1 MDSLS
6 VSFLPEMTGFLAHA
20 ALAAG
25 VALAALLAALLCLVA
40 VGFVVRARSG
50 ERLAWDGVVGCVE
63 AVARPLARFI
73 HRTRWV
79 GFERFTPPAGGFVV
93 VANHASGLDPP
104 LMQFAAGRRVRFM
117 MAKEQMHPALGWL
130 WRRLEVLPVTYT
142 PADAGMLREA
152 VRHVKSGG
160 VVGVFPEGAIERPPC
175 TLAPFAE
182 GTGTLVALTKAPVVV
197 LWIHG
202 TPTLGNALLDPFVPR
217 RSPATVEYLCTV
229 DFAAEGVREPAAI
242 VARLREAIAKASG
255 WPTADPA
262 PKD

>member
-1 MDSLS
+1 MVAWSQASLVS
-6 VSFLPEMTGFLAHA
+6 VLWLALATA
-20 ALAAG
+20 AL
-25 VALAALLAALLCLVA
+25 VAFSLLALVA

-63 AVARPLARFI
+63 AVARPVARFI

-79 GFERFTPPAGGFVV
+79 GFDRFRAPEGGFVI

-117 MAKEQMHPALGWL
+117 MAKEQMHPALNWL
-130 WRRLEVLPVTYT
+130 WSRLQVLPVTST
-142 PADAGMLREA
+142 AADAGMLREA
-152 VRHVKSGG
+152 VRHVKQGG

-175 TLAPFAE
+175 VLGPFAD

-202 TPTLGNALLDPFVPR
+202 TPTVGNALLDPFVPR
-217 RSPATVEYLCTV
+217 RSPAVVEYVGTV
-229 DFAAEGVREPAAI
+229 DFAAEGVRDPKEI
-242 VARLREAIAKASG
+242 TARLRDTLAKASG
-255 WPTADPA
+255 WRVRDA
-262 PKD
+262 

>member
-1 MDSLS
+1 MSATLADAWSTASS
-6 VSFLPEMTGFLAHA
+6 VGL
-20 ALAAG
+20 ALAAVVG
-25 VALAALLAALLCLVA
+25 AVVLVLAVLVA
-40 VGFVVRARSG
+40 IGFVVRAQGG

-79 GFERFTPPAGGFVV
+79 GFSGFRPPEGGFVI

-117 MAKEQMHPALGWL
+117 MAKEQMHPALNWL
-130 WRRLEVLPVTYT
+130 WRRLAVLPVTYT
-142 PADAGMLREA
+142 PADAAMLREA

-160 VVGVFPEGAIERPPC
+160 VVGVFPEGSIERPPNV
-175 TLAPFAE
+175 LGPFAE

-202 TPTLGNALLDPFVPR
+202 TPTVGNAILDPFVPR
-217 RSPATVEYLCTV
+217 GRATVEYLGTL
-229 DFAAEGVREPAAI
+229 DFAAEGVRDPAEI
-242 VARLREAIAKASG
+242 TARLRGAIGSASG
-255 WPTADPA
+255 WPMRD
-262 PKD
+262 

>member
-1 MDSLS
+1 MVAWSQASLVS
-6 VSFLPEMTGFLAHA
+6 VLWLALATA
-20 ALAAG
+20 AL
-25 VALAALLAALLCLVA
+25 VAFSLLALVA
-40 VGFVVRARSG
+40 IGFVVRARSG

-63 AVARPLARFI
+63 AVARPVARFI

-79 GFERFTPPAGGFVV
+79 GFDRFRAPEGGFVI

-130 WRRLEVLPVTYT
+130 WRRLAVLPVTYT
-142 PADAGMLREA
+142 PADAAMLREA
-152 VRHVKSGG
+152 VRHVKQGG

-175 TLAPFAE
+175 VLAPFAD

-202 TPTLGNALLDPFVPR
+202 TPTVGNALLDPFVPR
-217 RSPATVEYLCTV
+217 RSPAVVEYVGTV
-229 DFAAEGVREPAAI
+229 DFAAEGVRDPREI
-242 VARLREAIAKASG
+242 TARLRDTLAKASG
-255 WPTADPA
+255 WPVRDG
-262 PKD
+262 

>member
-1 MDSLS
+1 MSATLADAWSTASS
-6 VSFLPEMTGFLAHA
+6 VGL
-20 ALAAG
+20 ALAAVVG
-25 VALAALLAALLCLVA
+25 AVVLVLAVLVA
-40 VGFVVRARSG
+40 IGFVVRAQGG

-79 GFERFTPPAGGFVV
+79 GFSGFRAPEGGFVI

-117 MAKEQMHPALGWL
+117 MAKEQMHPALNWL
-130 WRRLEVLPVTYT
+130 WRRLAVLPVTYT
-142 PADAGMLREA
+142 PADAAMLREA

-160 VVGVFPEGAIERPPC
+160 VVGVFPEGSIERPPNV
-175 TLAPFAE
+175 LGPFAE

-202 TPTLGNALLDPFVPR
+202 TPTVGNAILDPFVPR
-217 RSPATVEYLCTV
+217 GRAVVEYVGTY
-229 DFAAEGVREPAAI
+229 DFAAMGVREPKEI
-242 VARLREAIAKASG
+242 TARLRATLAQASG
-255 WPTADPA
+255 WPVRDG
-262 PKD
+262 